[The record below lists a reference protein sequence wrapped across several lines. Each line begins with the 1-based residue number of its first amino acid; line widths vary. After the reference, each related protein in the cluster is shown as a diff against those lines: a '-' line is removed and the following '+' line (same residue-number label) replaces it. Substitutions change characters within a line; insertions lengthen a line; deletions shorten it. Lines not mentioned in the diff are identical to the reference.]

1 MQSVFI
7 KTNQPGEIQKG
18 SNSAFFFFFFCS
30 GTHSTAYIY
39 LSISTRRSEV
49 ADCQETLCDKACL
62 PWIRITR
69 FKKVNVQEFCLVDT
83 AAGKQWL
90 LMQTEHTGMREGE
103 DNRSSTFMQKKT
115 EDINAAQFSEYN
127 GRAAFFFCSFVELF
141 IFRLNVWREK
151 SVCVTWKGFNAW
163 HEAGSRR
170 RRSFFHWSW
179 RESSTKPTRHIFKCL
194 GIFTQFKLW
203 TCILMAFLGSV
214 RQTRCQKH
222 RGAASAQK

>member
-7 KTNQPGEIQKG
+7 KTNRPGEIQKG

-90 LMQTEHTGMREGE
+90 LMQTEHTGMRGGGTTGAVPLC
-103 DNRSSTFMQKKT
+103 RRRQKT
-115 EDINAAQFSEYN
+115 LTLRNLVNITDVLL
-127 GRAAFFFCSFVELF
+127 FFCSLVELF

-151 SVCVTWKGFNAW
+151 SVCVTWKSFNAW
-163 HEAGSRR
+163 HAAGSRR

-222 RGAASAQK
+222 HGAASAQK